1 MESNLKKATKR
12 EAGGLCAS
20 VWRGMLLFMLLLLP
34 GGWLWAQDGW
44 KAQETNPQNYLY
56 WVNGVG
62 YSIDGTSGTA
72 KVVES
77 AKDLQGDVSL
87 PSALTITRSK
97 DGAEFSN
104 HSYRVT
110 AIGEKAFAERS
121 SIVSIFLGSEVTDIE
136 GEAFKGCSQLKKVI
150 YVGASA
156 PDVAAGAFEKAG
168 VRGVE
173 AAAGGEIVFTTPT
186 GYGKLN
192 ATLNGKLIGSG
203 TPAEKGELVVT
214 ATAAEH
220 YMVASNSRR
229 GGAYTASEVG
239 VTIDGNAVAASEVEL
254 DRESRSVTVKLQL
267 DGTIGKRVEVAFM
280 PQMVK
285 VDYGVLQSQARVFA
299 KTNSRSS
306 ELHYENGG
314 TLLASVGSGEE
325 VEYGARVDYTAKP
338 GDGATLPVDWWGDT
352 VWAVESWRVGG
363 EKVAGANGTSFS
375 RLADGQQVQVRFKRT
390 KFLIRCKFWNSQTNS
405 IDFGENGQIR
415 YGIQKWYKEK
425 THGVFE
431 VVGIG
436 ITANGVWIRGKDYEL
451 TEDTYID
458 VFYPESKSTL
468 LKVVQGL
475 GSLIVKDA
483 DENEAEQGKS
493 LQVGTVVTV
502 TAKPEGKSR
511 LRSLAFRGVPV
522 PIADPKAETSTTI
535 MVPNEDAFRV
545 FATFAENDK
554 QIVTI
559 AEEGLCAVT
568 VKRNGRE
575 LRNGDEVR
583 PGDHLTIESKLIIT
597 ESGSQRYDFVS
608 LSVNGTKF
616 VSGDEYIVGDDD
628 VNISSIASWHYA
640 SSQRPSYL
648 SYQVFGPGKLSF
660 GNLAAGSKIY
670 SFSGFTPTATPDSDA
685 RLVRL
690 TANGKKIESEQPF
703 SGFEDGEDVY
713 VEAVFAKSG
722 AYVCLQKVTAG
733 DGYIEVLR
741 HGDKLRPGEPVVA
754 GEQLTIVAKPSVSA
768 GAKSELKLL
777 TVNGVPWESG
787 REYTVPDDQDVS
799 VEAIFG
805 SMDDHMVLL
814 SQRGEGVVT
823 LRRARV
829 GAGYESAT
837 FPHIAKPGESFEVNV
852 MPTSGWELGS
862 LYWGDQ
868 AIASGASGLLVGDD
882 DITVFA
888 HFVDQKSKAQQHLYL
903 PIVPG
908 GKVVVTRDG
917 KSLGSAAKIAKGEK
931 LTITAQPESG
941 YRVVG
946 PIYVNGEPFVGT
958 QYKVPVK
965 GNVEVKASFAK
976 LGDVILSLVNVG
988 KGVLQAEQG
997 GKVVRHGGVIGT
1009 RDGGGSVTVEKDVIV
1024 RAKPGKDQQLVSLTV
1039 DGKSVNATESNGL
1052 FTYTI
1057 DAALIKDDV
1066 TVRAVF
1072 GPEGEQV
1079 LTIDVEGNAGGSVK
1093 VYKEDQAGGKEYLN
1107 SGSVVSGATL
1117 SFEVEAAEGWTSTE
1131 FSVNG
1136 TKHDP
1141 SKTFQVGSENVRV
1154 RATFKKIDYTLSVET
1169 LPADGSR
1176 GTVTVKLA
1184 GVAVNN
1190 DVKIHIG
1197 DRLEVTTKPELGNEV
1212 KGVSVTGAKQV
1223 DAVEYEVLRDT
1234 KVAVTFG
1241 KKGKPV
1247 LFVDVQPSAAAGKV
1261 EVLDAAGV
1269 PVEAGTELTKGAQL
1283 KVTSTPAK
1291 DYKLAQLTLN
1301 GVGIHSP
1308 ESITVGDEV
1317 KIVAYFEKETPG
1329 SRLGLYRLIEG
1340 GGKGTVKVT
1349 RNGDPVYDGAETL
1362 CAGDELNITATPDEG
1377 SRFVTLQVNGVEVSN
1392 PRVGYVVQGAVAVK
1406 AVFARDGEYAMSI
1419 AESGPGRVKVRR
1431 NGQILLGGEPVKTDD
1446 RLEITAVPDANAH
1459 TSSLTVDG
1467 QPFVSGQSVKVTNH
1481 DVRIEAAFAAD
1492 SAPMVLTLRSTRGGE
1507 LRVIREGRVLE
1518 QNEKLA
1524 KDDKLT
1530 VVAKPDGGYQLV
1542 LLLVNGKQQASG
1554 YVHTVAEG
1562 ESVTVEARFAKND
1575 TKTLQLL
1582 PMVGGMLVA
1591 KDRGTNAELV
1601 SNAELH
1607 EGQNID
1613 IIATANPGSRIKEIK
1628 INGDSHPATAA
1639 EKEEQTVGYTVTA
1652 ADKTVIV
1659 EGIFE
1664 QKEYQLNAI
1673 ALGGDGTGKVVVTR
1687 KGVELTPGSSKVR
1700 YGEELKIAVTPTDG
1714 KCEGVWVNDVRLA
1727 GESPYQ
1733 YQVGTSDVTIRV
1745 LFVKDGITKIWYTYE
1760 VRKEGG
1766 AKGSLTVTKK
1776 GETQPLAFGAEL
1788 ERGVEL
1794 HIKAAAESGSY
1805 LSSLTVNEEEQDV
1818 KATEVVWTVPK
1829 TVAGGAVN
1837 VVAEFLPVGQQ
1848 KLEVLAN
1855 GPGEVRV
1862 TSMDGLKLYQNGS
1875 LVSEDTRLLVTVN
1888 PNAGSI
1894 CKLLTINGAAQKLV
1908 NNQVSFTV
1916 VKEGAKIWA
1925 EFGSSAEYKLYYQ
1938 NPVVGIITVTDVTR
1952 NSKLESGAVL
1962 TKGHKLRIEAAPR
1975 LVGSYALKELKVNGE
1990 AKASGVEVEVEDK
2003 DVLVEALF
2011 AKAWRLTVTV
2021 NPTAVGSDKV
2031 VVKDATSDQVLSDWV
2046 AEGQKIKIE
2055 ATAVPGYD
2063 QPAPTVAVL
2072 SGLEGPVDEVY
2083 TVKADVQVKVT
2094 YTPNRYTL
2102 EKNPRA
2108 NAPAGAGYSV
2118 VEKGKND
2125 ELSEVYYG
2133 QAIEVQV
2140 TPVNGYTHEVTVEG
2154 ASKEQD
2160 GSYTV
2165 KGAVKVTVTYT
2176 AKEYTL
2182 TVKVEGNPSNGGAT
2196 VKVGGTVPLTLSE
2209 GVKGTATVKYGD
2221 ELTVE
2226 PVEVA
2231 GYNAVV
2237 SPASPITV
2245 ADDVNVKV
2253 SYTAKEYT
2261 LTVTVEGNP
2270 NNGGATVT
2278 VGGAALTLSEG
2289 AKGTATVKYGDELT
2303 VEPVEVAGYSAV
2315 VSPASPI
2322 TVAGDVN
2329 VKVSYTAGKRGWKA
2343 PVVEPAA
2350 LSGMGG
2356 VTVTDDHGT
2365 ALDVNGLVTAQKI
2378 KIEATAV
2385 AGYDQAAPT
2394 VAVLSGLEGP
2404 VAGVYTV
2411 KADGDVQVKVTYSPN
2426 RYTLEKNP
2434 IANAPAGA
2442 SYSVVEKGKS
2452 DELSEVYHGQAI
2464 EVQVTPVNGYTP
2476 EVTVEGA
2483 SKEQD
2488 GSYIVTGAVKVTVTY
2503 MPKEYTL
2510 TVVKVG
2516 VRKEAGEVLVNGRS
2530 EESSVSVEYGAKVK
2544 VSAAAKQGEEKVTVE
2559 RMQIGDKVYYSG
2571 EEQEVTVTGDLTV
2584 TVNFGDVERLT
2595 LATSVVPEGTG
2606 KVTVKAERNGGEVEL
2621 SENDELVAGERLTI
2635 SAEGQRVPDLQQP
2648 GKEVQYRLQVIKVNG
2663 AAYTS
2668 HDLPLLIKVT
2678 KKVVIEAQFVPE
2690 NVSANEVR
2698 LVTSV
2703 KGSGKGKVEVKRN
2716 GEPKPLAEWSV
2727 LRKGDVLEVAA
2738 TPDGMDELLS
2748 LNVSG
2753 EERQNGGEY
2762 IVTGVEPD
2770 GVVKVEA
2777 TFVKAGKLGFS
2788 VTSGANGRVE
2798 VWRDGKRLA
2807 HDAEL
2812 TKGEKLTITAVP
2824 LPGYVCTRLEVDGM
2838 PFVGGDEYTV
2848 EYSFKVY
2855 AEFGEAEKQLLVVDC
2870 GAHGSVKVMRGS
2882 DEVKS
2887 SGTVQQG
2894 DELTI
2899 TATPASAEYEL
2910 SVLTVN
2916 DEDKA
2921 PSPATYTV
2929 GAESRVEVKA
2939 RFRTLKAGVK
2949 SVVIL
2954 SSDGGRVE
2962 AHDAN
2967 GTRYRDGDEVQV
2979 GVKLT
2984 VTAEASRGYRLEKLT
2999 VNAEEAQAGSVEY
3012 TVADGDKEVLI
3023 SAVFTRVPYK
3033 LEVVKKGDA
3042 EADGEVAVKV
3052 NGKDV
3057 MAPYTGVSLYRGDAV
3072 EFVPSSANS
3081 DVECASVNVNGRAMR
3096 TQPYVYTVVDSD
3108 VKAVLVFTN
3117 KNVDPKPVYLFTDV
3131 PNGHGTLVIDGEA
3144 TKDIKNGDAV
3154 NVAEEKVLTLTA
3166 APETGYKLDRLTV
3179 NGERVESGA
3188 TWQIPSG
3195 VEKIE
3200 VVAEFVQENVY
3211 RLTIA
3216 KFGDGEVTVASKE
3229 NPTVTYSDGDWLRE
3243 GQELVV
3249 TAKAEGTNKV
3259 KALTINGKLV
3269 EGAGS
3274 SVSGEYTVAKEDV
3287 KVQAAFGAAN
3297 EYMLIVACGQE
3308 GKVVVTDADGNTLQP
3323 MAKLTEG
3330 QKLKVT
3336 AEATATGY
3344 GLKRLMVNGES
3355 VVSGRELEV
3364 KSDVVVMAEFA
3375 RAYRLSIAVTPQEL
3389 TEHVAVKNAEGQA
3402 LRDGDEIFLGD
3413 AISVNVED
3421 VNGYKVE
3428 RKVDGVNEEASG
3440 QWVVTGNVKVDVAY
3454 EKVLHEIVVELM
3466 DEAGQPIQGAA
3477 VQVAGYEVI
3486 EAGNGDYTVQLPDG
3500 SYKVTAKKEGYE
3512 DAELDV
3518 TVAGEDQNVKLTLRL
3533 KEKTAVESVLLS
3545 AVTLTPNPASVAIR
3559 LLNAEAAKSYA
3570 VYTLRGVEVMRGVLA
3585 GESMVA
3591 IDVTSL
3597 ADGVYLLR
3605 VDAADGARVLHFVVA
3620 R

>member
-1 MESNLKKATKR
+1 MESNLKEATKR
-12 EAGGLCAS
+12 EAGGLYAS

-34 GGWLWAQDGW
+34 GGRLWAQDGW
-44 KAQETNPQNYLY
+44 KAQEADPQNYLY

-62 YSIDGTSGTA
+62 YRIDETSGTA

-77 AKDLQGDVSL
+77 AQDLRGNVSL
-87 PSALTITRSK
+87 PSVLRITRDK
-97 DGAEFSN
+97 DGAEFS
-104 HSYRVT
+104 HYSYRVT
-110 AIGEKAFAERS
+110 AIGVKAFAERS
-121 SIVSIFLGSEVTDIE
+121 SIASIFLGSEVTKIE

-150 YVGASA
+150 YVRASA
-156 PDVAAGAFEKAG
+156 PNVATGAFEGAG

-173 AAAGGEIVFTTPT
+173 AASGGEIVFTTPT
-186 GYGKLN
+186 GHGKLN
-192 ATLNGKLIGSG
+192 VTLNGKLIGSG
-203 TPAEKGELVVT
+203 TPVEKGELVVT

-220 YMVASNSRR
+220 YMVASKSRR
-229 GGAYTASEVG
+229 NRAYTASEVG
-239 VTIDGNAVAASEVEL
+239 VTVGGKVVNASEVEL
-254 DRESRSVTVKLQL
+254 DGEGRSVTVKLQL
-267 DGTIGKRVEVAFM
+267 DGTAGKRVEVAFM

-299 KTNSRSS
+299 KNDNKSR

-314 TLLASVGSGEE
+314 TLTAFAGTSVSRGEE
-325 VEYGARVDYTAKP
+325 VEYGAKVDYTAKP
-338 GDGATLPVDWWGDT
+338 GDGATFKMAYWFIP
-352 VWAVESWRVGG
+352 VWAVESWQVGG
-363 EKVAGANGTSFS
+363 EKVEGATKEIFS
-375 RLADGQQVQVRFKRT
+375 QLADGQQVQVRFKRT
-390 KFLIRCKFWNSQTNS
+390 QFLIRCKFWNSQTNS
-405 IDFGENGQIR
+405 IKFGENEPIR
-415 YGIQKWYKEK
+415 NGIQQWYEEK
-425 THGVFE
+425 THGVFD
-431 VVGIG
+431 VGGIG
-436 ITANGVWIRGKDYEL
+436 ITANGVWIRGKDYKL
-451 TEDTYID
+451 TEDTYVD
-458 VFYPESKSTL
+458 VFYQRANPTL
-468 LKVVQGL
+468 LKVVQGP

-483 DENEAEQGKS
+483 DENEVEQGES
-493 LQVGTVVTV
+493 LEVGTVVTV
-502 TAKPEGKSR
+502 TAKPESKSR
-511 LRSLAFRGVPV
+511 LRSLTFRGVPV
-522 PIADPKAETSTTI
+522 PIANPKAETSTTI
-535 MVPNEDAFRV
+535 MVPDEPAFRV

-568 VKRNGRE
+568 VKRDGKE

-583 PGDHLTIESKLIIT
+583 PGDRLTIESKMIIT
-597 ESGSQRYDFVS
+597 KLGSQKYDFVS

-616 VSGDEYIVGDDD
+616 VSGDEYVVGEDD
-628 VNISSIASWHYA
+628 VNISSIASWYKG
-640 SSQRPSYL
+640 SQRPSYL
-648 SYQVFGPGKLSF
+648 SYQVFGPGILTF
-660 GNLAAGSKIY
+660 DEGYAAGSKIY
-670 SFSGFTPTATPDSDA
+670 SGSGFTPIATPTGSDA

-713 VEAVFAKSG
+713 VEAVFAKSD

-754 GEQLTIVAKPSVSA
+754 GEQLTIVAKPSVNA
-768 GAKSELKLL
+768 GAKNELKLL

-805 SMDDHMVLL
+805 SMDTRMVLL
-814 SQRGEGVVT
+814 SQLGDGYVT
-823 LRRARV
+823 LKKE
-829 GAGYESAT
+829 GGTLIDE
-837 FPHIAKPGESFEVNV
+837 FPYLLPNGENGPFEVNAT
-852 MPTSGWELGS
+852 PS
-862 LYWGDQ
+862 LDCKLEKLQWGDQ

-888 HFVDQKSKAQQHLYL
+888 HFVKDGSKEQHLYL

-908 GKVVVTRDG
+908 GKVVVTRKG
-917 KSLGSAAKIAKGEK
+917 KSLGSAATIAKDDE

-958 QYKVPVK
+958 QYRVPAV

-976 LGDVILSLVNVG
+976 EKAVILSLVNVG
-988 KGVLQAEQG
+988 EGVLQAEQD

-1009 RDGGGSVTVEKDVIV
+1009 RDGGGSVKVEKDVV
-1024 RAKPGKDQQLVSLTV
+1024 VTAKPGKDQQLVSLTV
-1039 DGKSVNATESNGL
+1039 DGETVGAPGNNNP
-1052 FTYTI
+1052 FTHTI
-1057 DAALIKDDV
+1057 GAASIEDDV

-1072 GPEGEQV
+1072 GPEGEKV
-1079 LTIDVEGNAGGSVK
+1079 LTIDVEGNEGGSVR
-1093 VYKEDQAGGKEYLN
+1093 VYKTDQVGGKEYLN

-1117 SFEVEAAEGWTSTE
+1117 SFEVKAAEGWESKE
-1131 FSVNG
+1131 FLVNG
-1136 TKHDP
+1136 AKYDY
-1141 SKTFQVGSENVRV
+1141 SKTFPVVGEGNVLV
-1154 RATFKKIDYTLSVET
+1154 RARFAKIDYHLSVET

-1176 GTVTVKLA
+1176 GTVEVKLA
-1184 GVAVNN
+1184 GSVVNN
-1190 DVKIHIG
+1190 GATIHIG
-1197 DRLEVTTKPELGNEV
+1197 DRLNVKTAPTSGNEV
-1212 KGVSVTGAKQV
+1212 KGVSVTGVKQV
-1223 DAVEYEVLRDT
+1223 KPDEYEVLRNT
-1234 KVAVTFG
+1234 KISVTFG
-1241 KKGKPV
+1241 EKGKPV

-1269 PVEAGTELTKGAQL
+1269 PVEAGTALTKGAQL
-1283 KVTSTPAK
+1283 KVTASPEEG
-1291 DYKLAQLTLN
+1291 YKLARLMLN

-1308 ESITVGDEV
+1308 ESITVGDSV

-1349 RNGDPVYDGAETL
+1349 RNGESVYDGAETL
-1362 CAGDELNITATPDEG
+1362 SAGDELSITAAPAVG
-1377 SRFVTLQVNGVEVSN
+1377 SRFVTLQVNGVDVSN
-1392 PRVGYVVQGAVAVK
+1392 PYVGYKVRGAVTVK

-1419 AESGPGRVKVRR
+1419 AESGPGKVEVRR
-1431 NGQILLGGEPVKTDD
+1431 NGQILLGGEPVKSGD

-1467 QPFVSGQSVKVTNH
+1467 QPFVSGQSVTVTNH
-1481 DVRIEAAFAAD
+1481 DIRIEAAFAAD
-1492 SAPMVLTLRSTRGGE
+1492 SDPMVLTLRSTGGGV
-1507 LRVIREGRVLE
+1507 LRVIRKDRELG

-1524 KDDKLT
+1524 KDDELT
-1530 VVAKPDGGYQLV
+1530 VVAKPDDGYRLD
-1542 LLLVNGKQQASG
+1542 LLLVNGEQKTSG
-1554 YVHTVAEG
+1554 DVHTVAEG

-1582 PMVGGMLVA
+1582 PGVGGTLVA

-1601 SNAELH
+1601 SNSELH

-1613 IIATANPGSRIKEIK
+1613 IIATANPGNTINKIK
-1628 INGDSHPATAA
+1628 INGVPPSAVAA
-1639 EKEEQTVGYTVTA
+1639 EKTEYTVTA

-1659 EGIFE
+1659 EGSFK
-1664 QKEYQLNAI
+1664 QKEYLLNEI
-1673 ALGGDGTGKVVVTR
+1673 ALGGGDGTGKVEVMR

-1727 GESPYQ
+1727 GESPYR

-1745 LFVKDGITKIWYTYE
+1745 LFVKDGITKILYTYE

-1766 AKGSLTVTKK
+1766 AEGSLTVTKE
-1776 GETQPLAFGAEL
+1776 GETLPLAFGAEL
-1788 ERGVEL
+1788 AEGNVL
-1794 HIKAAAESGSY
+1794 HIKAAAGSDSY
-1805 LSSLTVNEEEQDV
+1805 LSSLTVNEEDQDV
-1818 KATEVVWTVPK
+1818 KAAEVEWKVPM

-1837 VVAEFLPVGQQ
+1837 VVAEFLPEGKQ

-1855 GPGEVRV
+1855 GPGEVKV
-1862 TSMDGLKLYQNGS
+1862 TSKDELTLYQNGS
-1875 LVSEDTRLLVTVN
+1875 LVSEDTPLLVTAN

-1894 CKLLTINGAAQKLV
+1894 CKLLTINGAAQELV
-1908 NNQVSFTV
+1908 NNQVLFTV

-1938 NPVVGIITVTDVTR
+1938 NPVGGVVTVTDVTR

-1962 TKGHKLRIEAAPR
+1962 TKGHKLRIEATPR
-1975 LVGSYALKELKVNGE
+1975 SVGSYALKELKVNGE
-1990 AKASGVEVEVEDK
+1990 AKVNGAEVEVEDK

-2011 AKAWRLTVTV
+2011 AKAHKLEVAVT
-2021 NPTAVGSDKV
+2021 PDALAGKV
-2031 VVKDATSDQVLSDWV
+2031 KVKDATSGQVLSDWV
-2046 AEGQKIKIE
+2046 AEGQEIE
-2055 ATAVPGYD
+2055 VEADKTVPGYNEPSVVING
-2063 QPAPTVAVL
+2063 QTKTKHTVGSEGVAV
-2072 SGLEGPVDEVY
+2072 
-2083 TVKADVQVKVT
+2083 AVT
-2094 YTPNRYTL
+2094 YTP
-2102 EKNPRA
+2102 
-2108 NAPAGAGYSV
+2108 
-2118 VEKGKND
+2118 
-2125 ELSEVYYG
+2125 
-2133 QAIEVQV
+2133 
-2140 TPVNGYTHEVTVEG
+2140 
-2154 ASKEQD
+2154 
-2160 GSYTV
+2160 
-2165 KGAVKVTVTYT
+2165 
-2176 AKEYTL
+2176 
-2182 TVKVEGNPSNGGAT
+2182 
-2196 VKVGGTVPLTLSE
+2196 
-2209 GVKGTATVKYGD
+2209 
-2221 ELTVE
+2221 
-2226 PVEVA
+2226 
-2231 GYNAVV
+2231 
-2237 SPASPITV
+2237 
-2245 ADDVNVKV
+2245 
-2253 SYTAKEYT
+2253 KEYT

-2270 NNGGATVT
+2270 NGGATVK
-2278 VGGAALTLSEG
+2278 VGSADLGLSKGLT
-2289 AKGTATVKYGDELT
+2289 GTAEVNHGDVLT
-2303 VEPVEVAGYSAV
+2303 VEPVEVAGYNAEV
-2315 VSPASPI
+2315 NPASPI

-2329 VKVSYTAGKRGWKA
+2329 VVVSYTAGKRGWKA

-2350 LSGMGG
+2350 LSDQGG
-2356 VTVTDDHGT
+2356 VTVTDEQGKV
-2365 ALDVNGLVTAQKI
+2365 LDVNGLKTDQKV
-2378 KIEATAV
+2378 KIEATTV
-2385 AGYDQAAPT
+2385 PGYDQTAPT

-2411 KADGDVQVKVTYSPN
+2411 KADEDVQVKVTYTPN

-2452 DELSEVYHGQAI
+2452 DELSEVYHGQTI
-2464 EVQVTPVNGYTP
+2464 EVQVAPVNGYTYK
-2476 EVTVEGA
+2476 VTVEGA
-2483 SKEQD
+2483 DQEQD
-2488 GSYIVTGAVKVTVTY
+2488 GSYIVKGTVKVTVTY
-2503 MPKEYTL
+2503 TAKKYTL

-2516 VRKEAGEVLVNGRS
+2516 VRKEAGEVLVAGKPVAN
-2530 EESSVSVEYGAKVK
+2530 SVRVEYGAKVK

-2559 RMQIGDKVYYSG
+2559 KMQIGDKVYYSG
-2571 EEQEVTVTGDLTV
+2571 EEQEVTVTGDLKV

-2606 KVTVKAERNGGEVEL
+2606 KVTVKAERNGGAVEL

-2635 SAEGQRVPDLQQP
+2635 SAKGQSVPDLQQP

-2690 NVSANEVR
+2690 NVSANELR

-2703 KGSGKGKVEVKRN
+2703 KGSGKGKVEVKRK
-2716 GEPKPLAEWSV
+2716 GEPKPLAERSV
-2727 LRKGDVLEVAA
+2727 LHKGDVLEVVA
-2738 TPDGMDELLS
+2738 TPDGTDELLS

-2762 IVTGVEPD
+2762 IVTGGEPY
-2770 GVVKVEA
+2770 GLVKVEA

-2788 VTSGANGRVE
+2788 VVSGANGRVE

-2807 HDAEL
+2807 HGAEL

-2848 EYSFKVY
+2848 EHSFKVY
-2855 AEFGEAEKQLLVVDC
+2855 AEFGEADKQLLVVDC

-2887 SGTVQQG
+2887 SGIVQQG

-2899 TATPASAEYEL
+2899 TATPASVDYEL

-2916 DEDKA
+2916 GEEKA

-2939 RFRTLKAGVK
+2939 RFRTLKTGVT

-2967 GTRYRDGDEVQV
+2967 GTRYCDGDEVQV

-2999 VNAEEAQAGSVEY
+2999 VNAEEDQAGRVEY
-3012 TVADGDKEVLI
+3012 TVAHGDKEVLI

-3042 EADGEVAVKV
+3042 AADGEVAVKV

-3057 MAPYTGVSLYRGDAV
+3057 AAPYTGVPLYRDDVV
-3072 EFVPSSANS
+3072 EFEPSSANN
-3081 DVECASVNVNGRAMR
+3081 DVECASVNVNGWAMR

-3108 VKAVLVFTN
+3108 VKAVVVFTN
-3117 KNVDPKPVYLFTDV
+3117 KNVDPKSVYLYTDV

-3154 NVAEEKVLTLTA
+3154 NVAEEKALTLTA

-3179 NGERVESGA
+3179 NGDRVESGA

-3200 VVAEFVQENVY
+3200 VVAEFVQENAY

-3269 EGAGS
+3269 EGTGS
-3274 SVSGEYTVAKEDV
+3274 SVNGEYTVAKEDV

-3308 GKVVVTDADGNTLQP
+3308 GKVVVTDADGNPIQP

-3344 GLKRLMVNGES
+3344 GLKRLIVNGES
-3355 VVSGRELEV
+3355 VVSGSELEV

-3389 TEHVAVKNAEGQA
+3389 AEHVAVRNLEGQA
-3402 LRDGDEIFLGD
+3402 LRDRDEIFLGD
-3413 AISVNVED
+3413 AIIVNVED
-3421 VNGYKVE
+3421 VDGYKVE
-3428 RKVDGVNEEASG
+3428 SKMVEGANKEASG
-3440 QWVVTGNVKVDVAY
+3440 QWVVTGNVNVDVVY
-3454 EKVLHEIVVELM
+3454 EKVLHEIVVELR
-3466 DEAGQPIQGAA
+3466 DEAGQPVEGAA

-3500 SYKVTAKKEGYE
+3500 AYKVTAKKAGYE

-3518 TVAGEDQNVKLTLRL
+3518 TVAGAGQKVTLTLRL

-3545 AVTLTPNPASVAIR
+3545 AVTLTPNPASVVVR
-3559 LLNAEAAKSYA
+3559 LSNAEAAKSYA
-3570 VYTLRGVEVMRGVLA
+3570 VYTLRGAEVMRGVLA
-3585 GESMVA
+3585 GESVVA

-3605 VDAADGARVLHFVVA
+3605 VEATDGARVLRFVVA

>member
-1 MESNLKKATKR
+1 MESNLKEATKR

-34 GGWLWAQDGW
+34 GGRLWAQDGW

-62 YSIDGTSGTA
+62 YGIDATSGTA

-77 AKDLQGDVSL
+77 AKDLQGNVSL

-104 HSYRVT
+104 HSYTVT

-121 SIVSIFLGSEVTDIE
+121 SIASIFLGSGVTDIK

-150 YVGASA
+150 YVGASV
-156 PDVAAGAFEKAG
+156 PNVAADAFEGAG
-168 VRGVE
+168 VSRVE

-186 GYGKLN
+186 GHGKLN

-229 GGAYTASEVG
+229 GGAYTTSEVG
-239 VTIDGNAVAASEVEL
+239 VTVDGEAVNASEVEL
-254 DRESRSVTVKLQL
+254 DGEGRSVTVKLQL
-267 DGTIGKRVEVAFM
+267 DGTAGKRVEVAFM

-285 VDYGVLQSQARVFA
+285 VDYGVLQSQARVFRQ
-299 KTNSRSS
+299 TDNRSS

-314 TLLASVGSGEE
+314 TLTASVGRGEE

-338 GDGATLPVDWWGDT
+338 GKGATLTVDEWGNS

-363 EKVAGANGTSFS
+363 EKVAGVNGTSFS

-390 KFLIRCKFWNSQTNS
+390 KFLIRCNLSGSEANLVYSGQGSTS
-405 IDFGENGQIR
+405 EGEGMWVVTGASGEFSVER
-415 YGIQKWYKEK
+415 YWGTDLGI
-425 THGVFE
+425 V
-431 VVGIG
+431 
-436 ITANGVWIRGKDYEL
+436 ANGVWVRGKEYKL
-451 TEDTYID
+451 LEDTYVDAFISSGGKTMLIMVTKGPGVIKVRGGNGAEQKQRAMLRQGESID
-458 VFYPESKSTL
+458 VTAIPND
-468 LKVVQGL
+468 G
-475 GSLIVKDA
+475 
-483 DENEAEQGKS
+483 AE
-493 LQVGTVVTV
+493 
-502 TAKPEGKSR
+502 
-511 LRSLAFRGVPV
+511 LRSLTIQGAQVPV
-522 PIADPKAETSTTI
+522 SSPKDGVKNLSTT
-535 MVPNEDAFRV
+535 VPSVVLRV
-545 FATFAENDK
+545 FATFSQPGQ
-554 QIVTI
+554 QIMTI
-559 AEEGLCAVT
+559 AEEGLCRVT
-568 VKRNGRE
+568 VLRDGRE

-583 PGDHLTIESKLIIT
+583 PGDRLKIAWKLTTEEESDSYFKL
-597 ESGSQRYDFVS
+597 VS
-608 LSVNGTKF
+608 LTVNGAPFT
-616 VSGDEYIVGDDD
+616 SGDEFVVGNDD
-628 VNISSIASWHYA
+628 VNISAIAGKCPKNTK
-640 SSQRPSYL
+640 PSFL
-648 SYQVFGPGKLSF
+648 SYRVFGPGNVKFTRFDSWGQRVALV
-660 GNLAAGSKIY
+660 AGSLIDGKT
-670 SFSGFTPTATPDSDA
+670 FTPTATPDAGA

-690 TANGKKIESEQPF
+690 TANGKDIKSGKPFTDFSE
-703 SGFEDGEDVY
+703 GENVY
-713 VEAVFAKSG
+713 VEAVFAKSD
-722 AYVCLQKVTAG
+722 AYVCLQKVTG
-733 DGYIEVLR
+733 SGYIKVLR
-741 HGDKLRPGEPVVA
+741 HGERLRPGAPVVA
-754 GEQLTIVAKPSVSA
+754 GEQLTIVAKPSVKA
-768 GAKSELKLL
+768 GVRNELKLL

-787 REYTVPDDQDVS
+787 REYMVPDGQDVS

-805 SMDDHMVLL
+805 SKDDHMVLL
-814 SQRGEGVVT
+814 SQRGEGYVT
-823 LRRARV
+823 LKKERGV
-829 GAGYESAT
+829 SIDK
-837 FPHIAKPGESFEVNV
+837 FPYLLPNGEKGPFEVNAT
-852 MPTSGWELGS
+852 PTSGWKLES

-888 HFVDQKSKAQQHLYL
+888 HFVQEGSEEQHLYL
-903 PIVPG
+903 PIVSG

-917 KSLGSAAKIAKGEK
+917 KSVGSAATITAGEE

-958 QYKVPVK
+958 QYEVPAK

-988 KGVLQAEQG
+988 DGVLQAEQD

-1009 RDGGGSVTVEKDVIV
+1009 RDGGGVVNVKKDVV
-1024 RAKPGKDQQLVSLTV
+1024 VSAKPGERQQLVSLTV
-1039 DGKSVNATESNGL
+1039 EGKTVNATESNGY
-1052 FTYTI
+1052 FTYKI
-1057 DAALIKDDV
+1057 EAALINDDV

-1072 GPEGEQV
+1072 GPQGAQV

-1093 VYKEDQAGGKEYLN
+1093 VYKEAQAGGKEPLN

-1117 SFEVEAAEGWTSTE
+1117 SFEVKAAEGWKLTK
-1131 FSVNG
+1131 FLVNG
-1136 TKHDP
+1136 AAQDP
-1141 SKTFQVGSENVRV
+1141 SKTFQVGRENVLV
-1154 RATFKKIDYTLSVET
+1154 WAKFEKVDYTLSVET

-1176 GTVTVKLA
+1176 GTVKVELA
-1184 GVAVNN
+1184 GSEVNSGAT
-1190 DVKIHIG
+1190 IHIG
-1197 DRLEVTTKPELGNEV
+1197 ERLTVTTEPKPGNEV

-1223 DAVEYEVLRDT
+1223 GADEYEVLRDT

-1241 KKGKPV
+1241 ELGKPV
-1247 LFVDVQPSAAAGKV
+1247 LFVDVQPNGAAGKV
-1261 EVLDAAGV
+1261 EVLDAAGA
-1269 PVEAGTELTKGAQL
+1269 PVEVGTALTKGAQL
-1283 KVTSTPAK
+1283 KVTATPEAG
-1291 DYKLAQLTLN
+1291 YKLAQLTLN

-1308 ESITVGDEV
+1308 ESITVGDKV
-1317 KIVAYFEKETPG
+1317 KIVAYFEKETSG

-1340 GGKGTVKVT
+1340 GGKGTVEVT
-1349 RNGDPVYDGAETL
+1349 RNGEQVYDGAETL
-1362 CAGDELNITATPDEG
+1362 RAGDELSITATPDGG

-1392 PRVGYVVQGAVAVK
+1392 PREGYVVQGAVTVK
-1406 AVFARDGEYAMSI
+1406 AVFAQDGEYAMSI
-1419 AESGPGRVKVRR
+1419 AESGPGKVEVRR
-1431 NGQILLGGEPVKTDD
+1431 NGQILLGGETVKTDD

-1481 DVRIEAAFAAD
+1481 DIRIEAAFAAD
-1492 SAPMVLTLRSTRGGE
+1492 SDPMILTLRSTGGGV
-1507 LRVIREGRVLE
+1507 LRVIRKDRELG

-1524 KDDKLT
+1524 KDDALT
-1530 VVAKPDGGYQLV
+1530 VVAKPDEGYRLD

-1562 ESVTVEARFAKND
+1562 ESVTAEARFAKND

-1582 PMVGGMLVA
+1582 PGVGGMLVA

-1601 SNAELH
+1601 SNSELH

-1613 IIATANPGSRIKEIK
+1613 IIATANPGNTINEIK
-1628 INGDSHPATAA
+1628 INGVSHPAAAA
-1639 EKEEQTVGYTVTA
+1639 EKTVEYTVIA

-1659 EGIFE
+1659 EGSFE

-1673 ALGGDGTGKVVVTR
+1673 ALGGDGKGNVVVMR
-1687 KGVELTPGSSKVR
+1687 KGVELTPESSKVR

-1714 KCEGVWVNDVRLA
+1714 KCEGVWVNDVRLP
-1727 GESPYQ
+1727 GESPYR

-1745 LFVKDGITKIWYTYE
+1745 LFVKDGSKKIRYTYE

-1766 AKGSLTVTKK
+1766 AEGSLTVTKE

-1788 ERGVEL
+1788 AGGDVL
-1794 HIKAAAESGSY
+1794 HIKAAAGSDSY
-1805 LSSLTVNEEEQDV
+1805 LSSLTVNGEEQDV
-1818 KATEVVWTVPK
+1818 KATEVVWTVPT

-1837 VVAEFLPVGQQ
+1837 VVAEFLPIGQQ

-1862 TSMDGLKLYQNGS
+1862 TSMDGLKLYPNGS
-1875 LVSEDTRLLVTVN
+1875 LVPEGTTLLVTVN

-1894 CKLLTINGAAQKLV
+1894 CKLFTINGAAQELV
-1908 NNQVSFTV
+1908 NNQVSFKV

-1938 NPVVGIITVTDVTR
+1938 NPVVGIITVTDVTQ

-1962 TKGHKLRIEAAPR
+1962 TQGQKLRIEAAPR
-1975 LVGSYALKELKVNGE
+1975 SVGSYALKELKVNGE
-1990 AKASGVEVEVEDK
+1990 AKASGVEIGVGDK

-2011 AKAWRLTVTV
+2011 AKARSLTVTV

-2031 VVKDATSDQVLSDWV
+2031 VVKDAKTGQVLNEYV
-2046 AEGQKIKIE
+2046 AEGQEIE
-2055 ATAVPGYD
+2055 VEADKTVPGYNKD
-2063 QPAPTVAVL
+2063 EPSVVINGQPTTKHTVGSEDVAVA
-2072 SGLEGPVDEVY
+2072 V
-2083 TVKADVQVKVT
+2083 A
-2094 YTPNRYTL
+2094 YTL
-2102 EKNPRA
+2102 N
-2108 NAPAGAGYSV
+2108 
-2118 VEKGKND
+2118 
-2125 ELSEVYYG
+2125 
-2133 QAIEVQV
+2133 
-2140 TPVNGYTHEVTVEG
+2140 
-2154 ASKEQD
+2154 
-2160 GSYTV
+2160 
-2165 KGAVKVTVTYT
+2165 
-2176 AKEYTL
+2176 EYTL
-2182 TVKVEGNPSNGGAT
+2182 TVKVEGNPNNGGAT
-2196 VKVGGTVPLTLSE
+2196 VKVGGRALTLSE
-2209 GVKGTATVKYGD
+2209 VVKGTATVKYGD

-2226 PVEVA
+2226 PVAVA
-2231 GYNAVV
+2231 GYNAAV

-2245 ADDVNVKV
+2245 ADDVTVVV
-2253 SYTAKEYT
+2253 SYTAQR
-2261 LTVTVEGNP
+2261 
-2270 NNGGATVT
+2270 
-2278 VGGAALTLSEG
+2278 
-2289 AKGTATVKYGDELT
+2289 
-2303 VEPVEVAGYSAV
+2303 
-2315 VSPASPI
+2315 
-2322 TVAGDVN
+2322 
-2329 VKVSYTAGKRGWKA
+2329 RGWKA
-2343 PVVEPAA
+2343 PVVEPVA
-2350 LSGMGG
+2350 LSGQGG
-2356 VTVTDDHGT
+2356 VTVTDDQGKK
-2365 ALDVNGLVTAQKI
+2365 LDVNGLVTGQKI
-2378 KIEATAV
+2378 KIEATVV
-2385 AGYDQAAPT
+2385 AGYDQTAPT

-2404 VAGVYTV
+2404 VDGVYTV
-2411 KADGDVQVKVTYSPN
+2411 KADEDVQAKVTYTPN
-2426 RYTLEKNP
+2426 RYTLEKNL

-2464 EVQVTPVNGYTP
+2464 EVQVTPVNGYTY

-2483 SKEQD
+2483 SKDQD
-2488 GSYIVTGAVKVTVTY
+2488 GSYTVTGAVKVTVTY
-2503 MPKEYTL
+2503 TAKEYTLTVAVDGNANGGATVKVGGTALTLSEGVKGTATVKYGDELTVEAVAVAGYNAAVSPASPITVTDDVTVEVRYTAKEYKLTVAVEGNANGGATVKVGGTALTLSEGVKGTATVKYGDEITVEPVAVAGYNAVVSPASPITVADDVTVVVSYTAKEYTL

-2516 VRKEAGEVLVNGRS
+2516 VRKESGEVLVAGVPVAN
-2530 EESSVSVEYGAKVK
+2530 SVSVEYGAKVK

-2559 RMQIGDKVYYSG
+2559 MMQIGDKVYYSG
-2571 EEQEVTVTGDLTV
+2571 EEQEVTVTGDLKV

-2668 HDLPLLIKVT
+2668 HDLPLQIKVT
-2678 KKVVIEAQFVPE
+2678 TKVVIEAQFEPE
-2690 NVSANEVR
+2690 NASANEVR

-2703 KGSGKGKVEVKRN
+2703 KGSGKGKVEVKRK

-2727 LRKGDVLEVAA
+2727 LHKGDVLKVAA
-2738 TPDGMDELLS
+2738 TPDGTDELLS

-2753 EERQNGGEY
+2753 EERQNGEEY

-2770 GVVKVEA
+2770 GLVKVEA

-2788 VTSGANGRVE
+2788 VVSGANGRVE

-2848 EYSFKVY
+2848 EHSFKVY
-2855 AEFGEAEKQLLVVDC
+2855 AEFGEADKQSLVVDC
-2870 GAHGSVKVMRGS
+2870 GAHGSVKVMRGD

-2916 DEDKA
+2916 GEEKA

-2929 GAESRVEVKA
+2929 GAEPRVEVKA

-2954 SSDGGRVE
+2954 STVGGRVE

-2999 VNAEEAQAGSVEY
+2999 VNAEKAQAGSVEY

-3057 MAPYTGVSLYRGDAV
+3057 AAPYTGVSLYRDDAV

-3108 VKAVLVFTN
+3108 VKAVVVFTN
-3117 KNVDPKPVYLFTDV
+3117 KKVDPKPVYLYTDV

-3154 NVAEEKVLTLTA
+3154 NVAEEKALTLTA
-3166 APETGYKLDRLTV
+3166 APEAGYRLDRLTV

-3188 TWQIPSG
+3188 AWQIPSG

-3200 VVAEFVQENVY
+3200 VVAEFVQENAY

-3249 TAKAEGTNKV
+3249 TAKAEGTNRV

-3308 GKVVVTDADGNTLQP
+3308 GKVVVTDADGNALQP

-3344 GLKRLMVNGES
+3344 GLKRLVVNGES
-3355 VVSGRELEV
+3355 VARGSELEV

-3428 RKVDGVNEEASG
+3428 SKVDGANEEASG
-3440 QWVVTGNVKVDVAY
+3440 QWVVTGNVKVDVVY
-3454 EKVLHEIVVELM
+3454 EKVLHKIVVELR
-3466 DEAGQPIQGAA
+3466 DEAEQPIDGAA
-3477 VQVAGYEVI
+3477 VLVAGYEVI

-3518 TVAGEDQNVKLTLRL
+3518 TVGGEDKKVTLTLRL

-3545 AVTLTPNPASVAIR
+3545 AVTLTPNPASVVVR

-3585 GESMVA
+3585 GESVVA

-3605 VDAADGARVLHFVVA
+3605 VEATDGARVLRFVVA